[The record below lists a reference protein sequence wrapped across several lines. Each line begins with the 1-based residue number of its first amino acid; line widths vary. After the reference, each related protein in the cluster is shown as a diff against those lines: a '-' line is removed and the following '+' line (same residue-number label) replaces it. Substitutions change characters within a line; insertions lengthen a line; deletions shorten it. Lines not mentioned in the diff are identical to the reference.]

1 MRRVHFT
8 VPRRIRG
15 RVVMVVLA
23 PILAL
28 VVAACGSSSTSSSST
43 SSASPSTG
51 TSAQASS
58 TSSGSSST
66 AFDGSGAF
74 TADLTKATQQA
85 VAYTGSKPGK
95 ASSTAKPY
103 VIGWINQEGG
113 VPSFLPADGAMK
125 AWVKFTN
132 DKLGGIQG
140 HPVELKTCYVVS
152 TPQDAQTCAQKFA
165 ADTSINLV
173 VLGDVTLG
181 TASIYSTLDG
191 RKPFISITPNTPA
204 DISQPVY
211 YYFPGQGGDPLSIAF
226 AKQYLHAKK
235 MALVSEANASA
246 EGAAQQ
252 VAKSAKSAGVSA
264 TVASAATASDF
275 NAALLSA
282 GASSANAIFA
292 LVTAPNC
299 APVEQAVKQSGI
311 TTPVI
316 GLQFCVDASVIKA
329 NGGDLPK
336 WDYYFSSDNPYDPA
350 SSPDVQTYRS
360 VMSTYEPS
368 SGYDDVVPFGA
379 MMVATKMLNQIGISG
394 ATVSGIK
401 TWQKAYHGRV
411 FLGANKA
418 SCGTSTS
425 TPSLCAVYGTVGE
438 YTGSGHWHTVSVS
451 VAG

>member
-1 MRRVHFT
+1 MRRT
-8 VPRRIRG
+8 GSAVPRRLR
-15 RVVMVVLA
+15 RRAVVITLL
-23 PILAL
+23 PILTL
-28 VVAACGSSSTSSSST
+28 VVAACGSSSSSSST
-43 SSASPSTG
+43 SAAGNSPSS
-51 TSAQASS
+51 TSSAASS
-58 TSSGSSST
+58 TSSSTSSST
-66 AFDGSGAF
+66 FDGSGPF
-74 TADLTKATQQA
+74 TANMTTAIKQA
-85 VAYTGSKPGK
+85 AAYTGSKVGK
-95 ASSTAKPY
+95 ASSSAKPY

-125 AWVKFTN
+125 AWVKFVNT
-132 DKLGGIQG
+132 DLGGLQG

-152 TPQDAQTCAQKFA
+152 SPQDAQTCAQKFA
-165 ADTSINLV
+165 ADSTINLV

-181 TASIYSTLDG
+181 TASIYSTLEG

-204 DISQPVY
+204 DISQSVY

-235 MALVSEANASA
+235 MALVVEANAGA

-252 VAKSAKSAGVSA
+252 VAKSAKAAGVSA

-316 GLQFCVDASVIKA
+316 GLQFCVDTSVIKA

-360 VMSTYEPS
+360 VMSTFEPS

-379 MMVATKMLNQIGISG
+379 MMVATKMINQIGIKG

-401 TWQKAYHGRV
+401 AWQKAYHGKV
-411 FLGANKA
+411 FLGASKA
-418 SCGTSTS
+418 SCGTSAS

-438 YTGSGHWHTVSVS
+438 YSGNGHWHTVSVS